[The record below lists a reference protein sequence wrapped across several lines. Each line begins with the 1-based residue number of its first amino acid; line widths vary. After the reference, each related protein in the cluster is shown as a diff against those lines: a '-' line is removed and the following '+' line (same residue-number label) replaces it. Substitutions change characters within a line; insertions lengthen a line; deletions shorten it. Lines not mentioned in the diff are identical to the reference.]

1 MFTNIAKKPHSLLRS
16 NNYFKEIKVD
26 IQLLYAIIAFLIGIL
41 FGGSV
46 IWLLIAHKIN
56 KKEFELQNFYS
67 IQGSYEEKI
76 THLEYWKVEC
86 EQREQELRLQ
96 KEINHNQEV
105 ELREVMT
112 RLEEIR
118 LAFEE
123 KHQLLLNSE
132 QRLNVQ
138 FENLANRIFE
148 QNERRASEQNRQSL
162 ISLLTPFRE
171 QLDGFSRQVDESF
184 NQEARERHTLAHEIR
199 QLQQLNAAM
208 AKETINL
215 TKALKGDNKIQ
226 GNWGE
231 TILSRILEASG
242 LRQGHEFETQVSI
255 NTSNNRYKPDVIIRL
270 PQGKDVVIDA
280 KMSLT
285 AYEHYFNSEDEQQR
299 TRALR
304 EHINSVRN
312 HIKEL
317 GQKDYHQLNGLRS
330 LDYVLMFIPLE
341 PAYLIALREA
351 PELIDEGLRSNILL
365 VCPSTLLVAVRIIN
379 NLWRYE
385 RQNKNAQVIAER
397 AASMYDKM
405 RLFIDDIQVLGQ
417 SLSKAQTN
425 YQSAI
430 KKLAEGKSNLISQA
444 ESLKELG
451 IEVKRPID
459 IKFIK

>member
-1 MFTNIAKKPHSLLRS
+1 M
-16 NNYFKEIKVD
+16 D
-26 IQLLYAIIAFLIGIL
+26 IQLLYAIIGFLTGTL
-41 FGGSV
+41 FGGSL
-46 IWLLIAHKIN
+46 IWLIFAQKMN
-56 KKEFELQNFYS
+56 KKESELRDFYS
-67 IQGSYEEKI
+67 IQASYEEKI
-76 THLEYWKVEC
+76 AHLEYWKIEC
-86 EQREQELRLQ
+86 EHRNQELRSQ
-96 KEINHNQEV
+96 REINRNQEV

-112 RLEEIR
+112 RLEETR

-123 KHQLLLNSE
+123 KQRLLLNSE

-162 ISLLTPFRE
+162 LALLTPFRE
-171 QLDGFSRQVDESF
+171 QLDSFRRQVNESF
-184 NQEARERHTLAHEIR
+184 SQEARERHTLAHEIR
-199 QLQQLNAAM
+199 QLQQLNEQM
-208 AKETINL
+208 SKETINL

-231 TILSRILEASG
+231 TILSRILESSG
-242 LRQGHEFETQVSI
+242 LRPGHEFETQVSI
-255 NTSNNRYKPDVIIRL
+255 NSSNSRYQPDVIVRL

-285 AYEHYFNSEDEQQR
+285 AYEHYFNSEDEKQR
-299 TRALR
+299 ATALR
-304 EHINSVRN
+304 GHVNSVRN

-317 GQKDYHQLNGLRS
+317 GRKDYHQLDGLRS

-351 PELIDEGLRSNILL
+351 PELIDEGLRNNILL
-365 VCPSTLLVAVRIIN
+365 VCPSTLLVAVRTIS

-385 RQNKNAQVIAER
+385 RQSQNAQVIAER
-397 AASMYDKM
+397 AARMYDKM
-405 RLFIDDIQVLGQ
+405 RLLVDDIQVLGH
-417 SLSKAQTN
+417 SLNKAQLN
-425 YQSAI
+425 YQSVI
-430 KKLAEGKSNLISQA
+430 KKLAEGKGNLISQA

-459 IKFIK
+459 TEFSKHNAKS

>member
-1 MFTNIAKKPHSLLRS
+1 M
-16 NNYFKEIKVD
+16 D

-41 FGGSV
+41 FGGGI
-46 IWLLIAHKIN
+46 IWLLIAQKIN
-56 KKEFELQNFYS
+56 KKESELQDFYS

-76 THLEYWKVEC
+76 INLKYWKSEC
-86 EQREQELRLQ
+86 EQRDQELRLQ

-148 QNERRASEQNRQSL
+148 KNERRASEQNRQSL

-171 QLDGFSRQVDESF
+171 QLNGFSRQVYESF
-184 NQEARERHTLAHEIR
+184 SQEARERHTLAHEIH

-231 TILSRILEASG
+231 TILSRILESSG

-255 NTSNNRYKPDVIIRL
+255 NNSNNRYQPDVIIRL

-285 AYEHYFNSEDEQQR
+285 AYEHYFNCEDEQQK

-304 EHINSVRN
+304 GHVNSVRN

-317 GQKDYHQLNGLRS
+317 GRKDYHQLNGLRS

-351 PELIDEGLRSNILL
+351 PELIDEGLRNNILL

-385 RQNKNAQVIAER
+385 RQSQNAQVIAER
-397 AASMYDKM
+397 AASIYDKM

-417 SLSKAQTN
+417 SLSKAQVN

-430 KKLAEGKSNLISQA
+430 KKLAEGKGNLISQT

-459 IKFIK
+459 IEFNR

>member
-1 MFTNIAKKPHSLLRS
+1 M
-16 NNYFKEIKVD
+16 D

>member
-1 MFTNIAKKPHSLLRS
+1 M
-16 NNYFKEIKVD
+16 D
-26 IQLLYAIIAFLIGIL
+26 IQLLYAIIGFLSGTL
-41 FGGSV
+41 FGGSL
-46 IWLLIAHKIN
+46 IWLIIAQKMN
-56 KKEFELQNFYS
+56 EKESELRNFYS
-67 IQGSYEEKI
+67 IQASYEEKI
-76 THLEYWKVEC
+76 IHLEYWKTEC
-86 EQREQELRLQ
+86 EHRDQELRSQ
-96 KEINHNQEV
+96 REINRNQEV

-112 RLEEIR
+112 RLEETR
-118 LAFEE
+118 LVFEE
-123 KHQLLLNSE
+123 KQQLLLNSE

-162 ISLLTPFRE
+162 IALLTPFRE
-171 QLDGFSRQVDESF
+171 QLDGFRRQVHDSF
-184 NQEARERHTLAHEIR
+184 SQEARERHTLAHEIR
-199 QLQQLNAAM
+199 QLQKLNAEM

-255 NTSNNRYKPDVIIRL
+255 NASNSRYQPDVIIRL

-299 TRALR
+299 ATALR
-304 EHINSVRN
+304 GHVNSVRN

-317 GQKDYHQLNGLRS
+317 GRKDYHQLNGLRS

-351 PELIDEGLRSNILL
+351 PELIDEGLRNNILL
-365 VCPSTLLVAVRIIN
+365 VCPSTLLVAVRTIN

-385 RQNKNAQVIAER
+385 RQNQNAQVIAER
-397 AASMYDKM
+397 AARMYDKM
-405 RLFIDDIQVLGQ
+405 RLFVDDIQVLGQ
-417 SLSKAQTN
+417 SLNKAQVN

-430 KKLAEGKSNLISQA
+430 KKLAEGKGNLISQA

-459 IKFIK
+459 IEFSKQTAKS

>member
-1 MFTNIAKKPHSLLRS
+1 M
-16 NNYFKEIKVD
+16 D
-26 IQLLYAIIAFLIGIL
+26 IQLLYAIIAFLIGIF
-41 FGGSV
+41 FGGSI
-46 IWLLIAHKIN
+46 IWLLVAKKIN
-56 KKEFELQNFYS
+56 KKESELQDFYS

-76 THLEYWKVEC
+76 THLEYWKDEC
-86 EQREQELRLQ
+86 EKRDQELRSQ
-96 KEINHNQEV
+96 REINHNQEV
-105 ELREVMT
+105 ELCEVMA
-112 RLEEIR
+112 RIEEIR

-148 QNERRASEQNRQSL
+148 QNERRALEQNRQSL

-171 QLDGFSRQVDESF
+171 QLDGFSRQVHESF
-184 NQEARERHTLAHEIR
+184 SQEARERHTLAHEIR
-199 QLQQLNAAM
+199 QLQELNGAM

-242 LRQGHEFETQVSI
+242 LRQGYEFETQVSI
-255 NTSNNRYKPDVIIRL
+255 NTSNNRYQPDVVIRL
-270 PQGKDVVIDA
+270 PQGKDVIIDA

-285 AYEHYFNSEDEQQR
+285 AYEQYFNSEDEKQQ

-304 EHINSVRN
+304 GHVNSVRN

-351 PELIDEGLRSNILL
+351 PELIDEGLRNNILL

-385 RQNKNAQVIAER
+385 RQSQNAQVIAER
-397 AASMYDKM
+397 AARIYDKM
-405 RLFIDDIQVLGQ
+405 RLFIDDIQILGQ
-417 SLSKAQTN
+417 SLSKAQVN

-430 KKLAEGKSNLISQA
+430 KKLAEGKGNLISQA

-459 IKFIK
+459 IEFSRQTDKFMIKKNRYIKNNILR

>member
-1 MFTNIAKKPHSLLRS
+1 MET
-16 NNYFKEIKVD
+16 KVD
-26 IQLLYAIIAFLIGIL
+26 IHLLYAIIGFLTGTF
-41 FGGSV
+41 FGGTL
-46 IWLLIAHKIN
+46 IWLIIAQKMN
-56 KKEFELQNFYS
+56 KKESELRDFYS
-67 IQGSYEEKI
+67 IQASYEEKI
-76 THLEYWKVEC
+76 THLEYWKIEC
-86 EQREQELRLQ
+86 EHRDQELRSQ
-96 KEINHNQEV
+96 REINRNQEV

-112 RLEEIR
+112 RLEETR

-123 KHQLLLNSE
+123 KQRLLLNSE

-148 QNERRASEQNRQSL
+148 QNERRAFEQNRQSL
-162 ISLLTPFRE
+162 IALLTPFRE
-171 QLDGFSRQVDESF
+171 QLDGFRRQVHDSF

-199 QLQQLNAAM
+199 QLQQLNAEM

-231 TILSRILEASG
+231 IILSRILEASG
-242 LRQGHEFETQVSI
+242 LRQGHEFEIQVSI
-255 NTSNNRYKPDVIIRL
+255 NTSNSRYQPDVIIRL

-299 TRALR
+299 ATALR
-304 EHINSVRN
+304 GHVNSVRN

-317 GQKDYHQLNGLRS
+317 GRKDYHQLNGLRS

-351 PELIDEGLRSNILL
+351 PELIDEGLRNNILL
-365 VCPSTLLVAVRIIN
+365 VCPSTLLVAVRTIN

-385 RQNKNAQVIAER
+385 RQSQNAQVIAER
-397 AASMYDKM
+397 AARMYDKM

-417 SLSKAQTN
+417 SLNKAQVN

-430 KKLAEGKSNLISQA
+430 KKLAEGKGNLISQA
-444 ESLKELG
+444 EGLKELG
-451 IEVKRPID
+451 IEIKRPID
-459 IKFIK
+459 IEFSKQTA